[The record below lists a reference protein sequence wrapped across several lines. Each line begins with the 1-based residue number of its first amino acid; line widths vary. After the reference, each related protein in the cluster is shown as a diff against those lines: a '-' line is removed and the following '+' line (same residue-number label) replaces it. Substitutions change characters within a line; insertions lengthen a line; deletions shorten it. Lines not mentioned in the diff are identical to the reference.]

1 MSDVINF
8 EDLHETRLN
17 PVAKLWRNF
26 YLQKSFSG
34 IMKPLAKSCV
44 GHRKNET
51 DYFPTIA
58 LNDSWPFFWIIFGEK
73 YQIYNDEMILES
85 LAGGGWTLRAFFAR
99 RFGERLISSAET
111 ESAF

>member
-58 LNDSWPFFWIIFGEK
+58 LNDSWALFWIIFGEK
-73 YQIYNDEMILES
+73 YQKRFLFIIFIQIIIYRNHNL
-85 LAGGGWTLRAFFAR
+85 
-99 RFGERLISSAET
+99 
-111 ESAF
+111 